1 MTDNG
6 TIWAGDSMRD
16 NSSEIN
22 RSGSIPEI
30 NVEPYKNGSHIVT
43 PEDPL
48 PESKKERRDGPGG
61 E

>member
-1 MTDNG
+1 MH
-6 TIWAGDSMRD
+6 D

-22 RSGSIPEI
+22 RSNNTPEI

-43 PEDPL
+43 PAEPL
-48 PESKKERRDGPGG
+48 SESKRERRDGPGG